1 MDMPGFS
8 SHARILPLIV
18 DKYAREQPNKPW
30 ASVQKSTNPSNGF
43 QDVTY
48 AAFADAINRAAWFVD
63 STLGKCQD
71 GIFDTVSYMGKP
83 DLRYFIMLVALIKT
97 GYVAV
102 TMRHGNFALF
112 DFILHVPDL
121 NGYETMEKSKSNGTR
136 VYLGFPL
143 FHAGGI
149 MLGVIN
155 SVYYGMTIV
164 LAGPDSPPTAT
175 TFSAI
180 IDHGDIDGA
189 YVIPSTLQ
197 DISKSSDAVEKLA
210 GLKFVCY
217 AGATLRSSVGN
228 IIRQKTRLINT
239 WGSTEVMSSVTHV
252 VEAEDWEYVH
262 VNPTYG
268 GIEFRLADAEQGL
281 YKAVVVRNPDVELA
295 RLQPPFWVYPQLTEW
310 PMHDLFSKHHS
321 KPNHWRH
328 EGRSDDMI
336 VLEFGHNFHPTYYE
350 TQILSKNPLIRA
362 ALIVG
367 SGRPRLAV
375 ILELHEGPSS
385 SEEEHR

>member
-1 MDMPGFS
+1 
-8 SHARILPLIV
+8 
-18 DKYAREQPNKPW
+18 
-30 ASVQKSTNPSNGF
+30 
-43 QDVTY
+43 
-48 AAFADAINRAAWFVD
+48 
-63 STLGKCQD
+63 
-71 GIFDTVSYMGKP
+71 
-83 DLRYFIMLVALIKT
+83 
-97 GYVAV
+97 
-102 TMRHGNFALF
+102 MRHGNFALF

-217 AGATLRSSVGN
+217 AGGN

-385 SEEEHR
+385 SEEEHRVLEEIWPTVEECNHRTTSSSQIGKDYVIFTSAVKPFLRAGKGTVQRAATVELYREEIDRLYTGGNVSCDREHDFDKR